1 MPFKSKAQIGKIA
14 ELEKQGKVK
23 KGTFDEF
30 KKATPDMEKLPER
43 ISPPKEKHTAVESL
57 QKTYKKR
64 FGVK

>member
-30 KKATPDMEKLPER
+30 KKATPDFDKLPER
-43 ISPPKEKHTAVESL
+43 ISPPKHKSTEDL
-57 QKTYKKR
+57 RKTYKKR
-64 FGVK
+64 FGVE